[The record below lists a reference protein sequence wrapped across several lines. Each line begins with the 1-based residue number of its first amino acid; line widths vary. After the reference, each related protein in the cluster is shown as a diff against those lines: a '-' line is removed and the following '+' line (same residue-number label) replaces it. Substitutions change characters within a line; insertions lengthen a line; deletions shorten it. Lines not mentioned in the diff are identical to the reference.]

1 MPFEGKNMKIGKEK
15 GGKCNRKMKKRERK
29 GRKGERKRKIGSK
42 RVK

>member
-29 GRKGERKRKIGSK
+29 RKKGRKKEKNRK
-42 RVK
+42 